1 MNKEN
6 INENIQ
12 TAFDIKV
19 IGFGGS
25 GCNSINRLSSL
36 KLDRVE
42 LIAANTD
49 FQSLAAC
56 DADKKIQLGGNST
69 KGLGT
74 GGSYQKG
81 KKAAEENYRELI
93 NAIKDAELVF
103 LTTGMG
109 GGTGSGAIEI
119 TARIAASLALPT
131 FSIVTLPFSFES
143 DNRKAL
149 AYEATL
155 NLQPFTNTL
164 ITIPND
170 RIYDIADAHSPL
182 SSTLG
187 LTDDILINC
196 ISGITEI
203 LNPVGLINIDFSHIK
218 RMLEQ
223 SGGAYIGNGF
233 GEGENRSISAIHN
246 ALIHPLL
253 EAPPLHQAKGVVI
266 RIIGDLQI
274 NEINEALDYI
284 KEKLPAETEVI
295 PVIEQ
300 RFLHNNQIKISMM
313 ITGLGAGTIPVYQS
327 NPSIQNGVDKELF
340 STSGSEIKST
350 DSQSSIGFNEE
361 LEVPAFIRKGY
372 NSIKLNSQ

>member
-1 MNKEN
+1 MN
-6 INENIQ
+6 NENIQ
-12 TAFDIKV
+12 QPFGIKV

-25 GCNSINRLSSL
+25 GCNSINRLSAL
-36 KLDRVE
+36 NLDNVE

-56 DADKKIQLGGNST
+56 DADRKIRLGGNAT
-69 KGLGT
+69 KGFGT
-74 GGSYQKG
+74 GGNYQKG
-81 KKAAEENYRELI
+81 KEAAEEKYRELI
-93 NAIKDAELVF
+93 HAIKDAELVF
-103 LTTGMG
+103 MTTGMG

-119 TARIAASLALPT
+119 AARIATSLAVTT

-143 DNRKAL
+143 DVRKAL

-170 RIYDIADAHSPL
+170 RLKGIADPHSPL

-196 ISGITEI
+196 ILGITEI
-203 LNPVGLINIDFSHIK
+203 LNPNGLINIDISHIK
-218 RMLEQ
+218 RMFDK

-233 GEGENRSISAIHN
+233 GEGENRSISAIRK
-246 ALIHPLL
+246 ALHHPLL
-253 EAPPLHQAKGVVI
+253 DAPCLDQAQGIII

-274 NEINEALDYI
+274 NEINDALDYL
-284 KEKLPAETEVI
+284 KEKAPAETEII

-300 RFLHNNQIKISMM
+300 RLLHNNQIKVSMM
-313 ITGLGAGTIPVYQS
+313 ITGLGASPIPMYQHT
-327 NPSIQNGVDKELF
+327 PSIQKQVGKEMRVTVGNKF
-340 STSGSEIKST
+340 NPA
-350 DSQSSIGFNEE
+350 DFQSLVAFDEE
-361 LEVPAFIRKGY
+361 FEVPAFIRKGY
-372 NSIKLNSQ
+372 NLSKIVTK